1 MRRATARHPG
11 HPGTC
16 RCDLCAAVRYRYDK
30 AWRLEV
36 STRGHRQ
43 VPAGP
48 TRERLR
54 VWLDQGWSAVH
65 LAHLL
70 DVDHATVTR
79 IAQGGS
85 ARVHRDIAAAA
96 ARVAPSARNAPTPAS
111 PVPAVGA
118 IRRVEALM
126 ALGWTTALIEA
137 EMPRRV
143 HVTRFMVSARDTG
156 VCMARTWLAV
166 DAAYR
171 SLSGRRGPSLHTRRR
186 AAKAGYAPPLAWDDI
201 DDPNAVPQTGADRS
215 RGVQVED
222 AEWLLE
228 GGSSL
233 WEVASR
239 LGVSVPAVDKA
250 LRRAGRAD
258 LLREVA
264 S

>member
-1 MRRATARHPG
+1 MKRATARHPG

-36 STRGHRQ
+36 SARGHRQ

-48 TRERLR
+48 TRDRLR
-54 VWLDQGWSAVH
+54 AWLDQGWSAVH

-70 DVDHATVTR
+70 DVDHATITR
-79 IAQGGS
+79 IVQGS

-96 ARVAPSARNAPTPAS
+96 ERVAPSAGNAPTPTS

-118 IRRVEALM
+118 VRRVEALM
-126 ALGWTTALIEA
+126 ALGWTTAHIEA
-137 EMPRRV
+137 AMPRRV
-143 HVTRFMVSARDTG
+143 HVTRFMVSARETG
-156 VCMARTWLAV
+156 TCMARTWLAV

-171 SLSGRRGPSLHTRRR
+171 QLSGRRGPSVRTRNR
-186 AAKAGYAPPLAWDDI
+186 AATAGYAPPLAWDDI
-201 DDPNAVPQTGADRS
+201 DDPAAVPETGSDKS

-222 AEWLLE
+222 VEWLLD
-228 GGSSL
+228 GGTPL

-239 LGVSVPAVDKA
+239 LGVSVSGVEQAC
-250 LRRAGRAD
+250 RRAGRAD
-258 LLREVA
+258 LIREV